1 MNKRIRWIIISVL
14 TIIVL
19 AIGIMAIVNE
29 LNLHYKIEEISE
41 YNYFILEQNGKY
53 GVIDKSGNIVIDA
66 DYEAVQIPNPS
77 KDIFICIKEYN
88 QDTKEYATV
97 VYNGKKE
104 EILSNYNNVQ
114 AVAIFTNINSTPYE
128 RSVLTYKEN
137 GKYGLIDLQGKEI
150 TKPIYDEISSINYK
164 EGTFLVKQNEQEGI
178 INMKGKTI
186 IKCEYESVT
195 SDNYYNEDQN
205 NEKAGFIVSKKTDD
219 GYRYGYI
226 NYRGSKIVKPIFT
239 QLERVTEISD
249 DKNIYFIAFKDGQAG
264 LLKNNKEI
272 VNYEYEDIQYNVLSD
287 VFIIQ
292 RNGKYGANTRE
303 GKTILYPEYSSVYTG
318 GIYIN
323 AVKDNVIEVFDLQ
336 GNKIETDINSKIK
349 TENSNY
355 YITIDKNNI
364 YKVVDANENVII
376 NNDYNYIEYLPGD
389 YFIVARDSKNGV
401 VDINGKSVIELKYDS
416 ISRINETNILQ
427 AETNK
432 SIELYNLNMKKITTM
447 SNATIKEVK
456 DDKEYILLFSEND
469 FKYLDKDGNI
479 LKAQELFKE
488 NNLFAKNVN
497 GKWGFVDKNGNLKV
511 QNKYE
516 VVTDFNKYGFAG
528 IKKDG
533 KWGVIDQEGHIVQE
547 PIYELKWNMP
557 EFIGKYYRVNAW
569 YGDAR
574 FSDKV

>member
-292 RNGKYGANTRE
+292 RNGKYGATTRE

-336 GNKIETDINSKIK
+336 GNKIK

-376 NNDYNYIEYLPGD
+376 NNDYNYMEYLPGD

>member
-137 GKYGLIDLQGKEI
+137 EKYGLIDLQGKEI

-292 RNGKYGANTRE
+292 RNGKYGATTRE

-323 AVKDNVIEVFDLQ
+323 AVKDNVIEIFDLQ

-364 YKVVDANENVII
+364 YKVVDANGNVII
-376 NNDYNYIEYLPGD
+376 NNDYNYMEYLPGD

>member
-137 GKYGLIDLQGKEI
+137 EKYGLIDLQGKEI

-292 RNGKYGANTRE
+292 RNGKYGATTRE

-323 AVKDNVIEVFDLQ
+323 AVKDNVIEIFDLQ

-376 NNDYNYIEYLPGD
+376 NNDYNYMEYLPGD

>member
-292 RNGKYGANTRE
+292 RNGKYGSTTRE

-336 GNKIETDINSKIK
+336 GNKIGTDINSKIK

-376 NNDYNYIEYLPGD
+376 NNDYNYMEYLPGD

>member
-292 RNGKYGANTRE
+292 RNGKYGATTRE

-323 AVKDNVIEVFDLQ
+323 AVKDNVIEIFDLQ

-376 NNDYNYIEYLPGD
+376 NNDYNYMEYLPGD

-497 GKWGFVDKNGNLKV
+497 GKWGFVDKM
-511 QNKYE
+511 
-516 VVTDFNKYGFAG
+516 
-528 IKKDG
+528 
-533 KWGVIDQEGHIVQE
+533 VI
-547 PIYELKWNMP
+547 
-557 EFIGKYYRVNAW
+557 
-569 YGDAR
+569 
-574 FSDKV
+574 

>member
-292 RNGKYGANTRE
+292 RNGKYGATTRE

-376 NNDYNYIEYLPGD
+376 NNDYNYMEYLPGD

-528 IKKDG
+528 IKKNG

>member
-1 MNKRIRWIIISVL
+1 MNKRIRWIILSVL

-292 RNGKYGANTRE
+292 RNGKYGATTRE

-376 NNDYNYIEYLPGD
+376 NNDYNYMEYLPGD